1 MVNSPGPGCK
11 PCGVALSPPR
21 LPPRLPLRLHRAR
34 APPRAPHRARAPP
47 RPDRAYSSPYPPYRV
62 YWPRL
67 GCRTRPAGGT
77 ATQTASRWPFHPWR
91 G

>member
-34 APPRAPHRARAPP
+34 APPRPRPTAPAPHRA
-47 RPDRAYSSPYPPYRV
+47 
-62 YWPRL
+62 L
-67 GCRTRPAGGT
+67 
-77 ATQTASRWPFHPWR
+77 
-91 G
+91 